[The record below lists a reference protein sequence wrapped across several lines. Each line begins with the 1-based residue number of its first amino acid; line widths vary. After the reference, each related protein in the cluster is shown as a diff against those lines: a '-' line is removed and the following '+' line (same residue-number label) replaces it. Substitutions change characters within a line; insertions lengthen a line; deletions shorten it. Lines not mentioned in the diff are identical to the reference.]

1 MPAKRTPSVA
11 YLSGSF
17 ARSSSNAA
25 ASLLIFATCF
35 ATSSCTSTSKSCS
48 SVIPTGDRDQSRGST
63 TRRGHRLKPFAKR
76 HCSRVQ
82 ISRFINAS
90 SKSVNC
96 VVNGV
101 CVAPMYSRSPSY
113 AMPAEEEGTRRPTRE
128 TGNLYVDEDD
138 RTLRASPG
146 ATLDDDDKRSL
157 LEWLSSRAWPHP
169 MLKCGEDFRGAPM
182 RRPRPISSPSLPR
195 LPGAE
200 RCRRRCWHH
209 SPRRGHRNSRTA
221 PGEDEARAT
230 RSGGGD
236 PSTDRYIIS
245 TGSRSTVRRCRAPA
259 PSSPGG
265 RATAPS
271 EGKAH
276 PIPNTPLSVVLRG
289 GDLERADPYW
299 PPGRVEVLRVG
310 LQSLGDLNESRAE
323 ADERRTQGAH
333 RDSK

>member
-1 MPAKRTPSVA
+1 MPCRPKKKALEDQLARLAISTSTRTTALCELRQARRSTTTISA
-11 YLSGSF
+11 LCWSGSLPELG
-17 ARSSSNAA
+17 R
-25 ASLLIFATCF
+25 I
-35 ATSSCTSTSKSCS
+35 
-48 SVIPTGDRDQSRGST
+48 R
-63 TRRGHRLKPFAKR
+63 
-76 HCSRVQ
+76 
-82 ISRFINAS
+82 
-90 SKSVNC
+90 
-96 VVNGV
+96 
-101 CVAPMYSRSPSY
+101 
-113 AMPAEEEGTRRPTRE
+113 
-128 TGNLYVDEDD
+128 
-138 RTLRASPG
+138 
-146 ATLDDDDKRSL
+146 
-157 LEWLSSRAWPHP
+157 
-169 MLKCGEDFRGAPM
+169 CGEDFRGAPM

-276 PIPNTPLSVVLRG
+276 PMPNTPLSVVLRG